1 MDRLTEVQIELKNRT
16 AVYKNDEKVWL
27 TEWGTYVMVS
37 QVTDLK
43 IEKFYC
49 STKNTKSENGV

>member
-1 MDRLTEVQIELKNRT
+1 MDRLTKVQIELKNRI

-43 IEKFYC
+43 IEKVYC
-49 STKNTKSENGV
+49 STRNTKLENGV